1 MHNTTFYKME
11 TFFIN
16 TKNSKTNEPNR
27 FKHDLIDKL
36 DLKYPSKNM
45 ALVNLSIYY
54 TWKNVK
60 STYNNNKFKISAPTW
75 NETFDLPDG
84 SYNISEI
91 QDYIEYIIK
100 KHETIGET
108 APILIHA
115 NTINNR
121 IVFKIKTGY
130 KLELLSKETME
141 LLRSTKDTTDAD
153 KNSENV
159 SRLEN
164 VEVVLVHCNLVNNS
178 YQQASRV
185 LFTFAPNKQSG
196 QLISIS
202 PHSLVFL
209 KTMNTDFSEIEVWFM
224 DQNNNA
230 LEIEDNVNI
239 SLIINTS

>member
-1 MHNTTFYKME
+1 ME
-11 TFFIN
+11 TFFMN
-16 TKNSKTNEPNR
+16 SKNSKTSKPNR
-27 FKHDLIDKL
+27 FKYDLTDKL
-36 DLKYPSKNM
+36 DFKNPNKNM

-91 QDYIEYIIK
+91 QGYIEYIIK
-100 KHETIGET
+100 KHETIGEN
-108 APILIHA
+108 APILIYA

-121 IVFKIKTGY
+121 IVFKIKSGY
-130 KLELLSKETME
+130 KLELLSKETMK
-141 LLRSTKDTTDAD
+141 LLGSTTDTIDAD

-159 SRLEN
+159 SKLEN
-164 VEVVLVHCNLVNNS
+164 VEIVLVHCNLVNNA
-178 YQQASRV
+178 YQQHSRV
-185 LFTFAPNKQSG
+185 LFTFVPTKHG

-209 KTMNTDFSEIEVWFM
+209 KMMNMDFSEIEVWFT

-239 SLIINTS
+239 SLINNTS